1 MTIHLFFITITI
13 ERRKPRKRNIEEERF
28 ARAAEEE
35 LLDRKCSV
43 HQRVF

>member
-13 ERRKPRKRNIEEERF
+13 ERRKPRQRNSEEERF

-35 LLDRKCSV
+35 WLDRKCSAY
-43 HQRVF
+43 QRLF

>member
-13 ERRKPRKRNIEEERF
+13 ERRKPRQRNIEEERF

-35 LLDRKCSV
+35 LLDRKCSA
-43 HQRVF
+43 HQRLF